1 MCDVWHVPWA
11 AVDAAARR
19 NSAARFFALRK
30 TGARRASSAM
40 RERRCETTSSCAT
53 TSRVTASEGLD
64 EDVGRGLPAETR
76 ENGLHIWHAVQ
87 AALDAVARRNG
98 AARIIAR
105 RKNGAR
111 RASNAVWQG
120 AWTVHNIVRNNAPC
134 RSGRLTRSRRGAR
147 AAGRAARRW
156 RGIIRRTV
164 CDVDTQ
170 RGQLWTPRRGATTRT
185 RQDRRETREQR
196 GVVRLTANTQ
206 RRAQQH
212 PVTPRAK
219 GAKKRG
225 GGKAA
230 GRAARRCRRRIRRLI
245 CEFGSPRGQL
255 WTSRRGATTLAASS
269 HAASPARD
277 TQATRCGNGK
287 ITASC
292 STAHRDAAGDRR
304 EEDAAGR
311 ATRRCRRRIK
321 RQACEFGRRR
331 GQLWAPR
338 RGATARA
345 ASLHAARPE
354 QDVRATQCGKPH
366 GAITA

>member
-1 MCDVWHVPWA
+1 
-11 AVDAAARR
+11 
-19 NSAARFFALRK
+19 
-30 TGARRASSAM
+30 M

-76 ENGLHIWHAVQ
+76 ENGSHIWHAVQ
-87 AALDAVARRNG
+87 AALDAVARRNS

-156 RGIIRRTV
+156 RWIIRRTV
-164 CDVDTQ
+164 CDVDAQ

-196 GVVRLTANTQ
+196 GVVRLTARSQ

-225 GGKAA
+225 G
-230 GRAARRCRRRIRRLI
+230 ARRPA
-245 CEFGSPRGQL
+245 GQRGVAG
-255 WTSRRGATTLAASS
+255 GASV
-269 HAASPARD
+269 D
-277 TQATRCGNGK
+277 
-287 ITASC
+287 
-292 STAHRDAAGDRR
+292 
-304 EEDAAGR
+304 
-311 ATRRCRRRIK
+311 
-321 RQACEFGRRR
+321 
-331 GQLWAPR
+331 
-338 RGATARA
+338 
-345 ASLHAARPE
+345 
-354 QDVRATQCGKPH
+354 
-366 GAITA
+366 